1 MNRHWLS
8 YFRANQTEPGEIPWD
23 HAQAPPQGIARFLI
37 PSLQQFQLGEGAS
50 GVTFLELGRRHA
62 VVSGDQDFGL
72 DLCEALALFI
82 GEEQRHSR
90 MLCRYLRSMGAPLL
104 EKHWMDKMFRR
115 TRKLAGLEC
124 MVTVLVIAEIMA
136 VPYYAAVHRISAC
149 PVLRAICV
157 RILREEAQHLRFQ
170 ASTLR
175 SLQKHR
181 SIIFIAL
188 TRTFQRVLLL
198 ATCALLWIEHGQ
210 VLRAGGFTA
219 LSLAAKCRGLLAN
232 LQQDSS
238 REKTFAPQL
247 LPAQIHTRNLPRV

>member
-8 YFRANQTEPGEIPWD
+8 YFRANQSEPDEIPWD
-23 HAQAPPQGIARFLI
+23 RAQAPPNEIAHFFI

-62 VVSGDQDFGL
+62 VASADHDFI
-72 DLCEALALFI
+72 EALALFI
-82 GEEQRHSR
+82 AEEQRHSAL
-90 MLCRYLRSMGAPLL
+90 LCRYLRSIGVPLI
-104 EKHWMDKMFRR
+104 EKHWVDKMFRR
-115 TRKLAGLEC
+115 IRKLAGLEC

-136 VPYYAAVHRISAC
+136 VPYYAAVHRLSAC

-175 SLQKHR
+175 SLQKRR
-181 SIIFIAL
+181 SPLFIAL
-188 TRTFQRVLLL
+188 TRTFQRALLL
-198 ATCALLWIEHGQ
+198 ATCALLWAEHHQ
-210 VLRAGGFTA
+210 VLRAGGFTVT
-219 LSLAAKCRGLLAN
+219 SFVAKCRGLLMN
-232 LQQDSS
+232 LQRDSS
-238 REKTFAPQL
+238 REKVFAPQL